1 VYVRKDPL
9 KDDYTYIPD
18 QLKTGQN
25 WFGKSTYG
33 EFFNNPN
40 PEYFAK
46 KVSVVEKLEG
56 NPDYSRQYGIFVII
70 QKRSIKMISSPRLIL
85 FVQLKFTYKQKPKVI
100 SEILKTISHKILI
113 SNRSHLSFRPLQ
125 SQNIHSFD

>member
-56 NPDYSRQYGIFVII
+56 NPDYSRQYETV
-70 QKRSIKMISSPRLIL
+70 
-85 FVQLKFTYKQKPKVI
+85 YKNDFIPKANP
-100 SEILKTISHKILI
+100 LCPAKIYL
-113 SNRSHLSFRPLQ
+113 
-125 SQNIHSFD
+125 